1 MMSSLNNILEVIV
14 LKIENIPC
22 SERPRERLK
31 NVGVENL
38 SNNELLSI
46 ILKTGTKDKN
56 VMELSYEILKMVGD
70 IKDFK
75 DLTLLRIIEVKGV
88 FMSCDTFVINSV
100 RKRSLF
106 ILSCTAIWMP
116 ACSRFS
122 GSAGRRKGPNNF
134 EVSNLVDRASSARL
148 RLASVSLVNCST
160 QNRRNN
166 ASATL

>member
-56 VMELSYEILKMVGD
+56 VMELSYEILKIVCD
-70 IKDFK
+70 I
-75 DLTLLRIIEVKGV
+75 E
-88 FMSCDTFVINSV
+88 
-100 RKRSLF
+100 
-106 ILSCTAIWMP
+106 
-116 ACSRFS
+116 RFQ
-122 GSAGRRKGPNNF
+122 RFYHYN
-134 EVSNLVDRASSARL
+134 D
-148 RLASVSLVNCST
+148 
-160 QNRRNN
+160 
-166 ASATL
+166 

>member
-56 VMELSYEILKMVGD
+56 VMELSYEIFN
-70 IKDFK
+70 ITNHF
-75 DLTLLRIIEVKGV
+75 
-88 FMSCDTFVINSV
+88 
-100 RKRSLF
+100 
-106 ILSCTAIWMP
+106 
-116 ACSRFS
+116 
-122 GSAGRRKGPNNF
+122 
-134 EVSNLVDRASSARL
+134 
-148 RLASVSLVNCST
+148 
-160 QNRRNN
+160 
-166 ASATL
+166 